1 MGLGRG
7 NNGTGSKSP
16 GSAGKGGEGLAW
28 QAGEDVKLVGQE
40 ILNDWEGSRYFL
52 QWKEYFFVEQV
63 AKKRSSGGIR
73 ERGISNPNIDA
84 LWGDWGKEK
93 SLFFLFLIGFSSS
106 LECFL
111 FPSSLHT
118 LPPPSFRSLLCLFIT
133 KKHLETIG
141 DSETNNNKKRNLE
154 MW

>member
-52 QWKEYFFVEQV
+52 Q
-63 AKKRSSGGIR
+63 
-73 ERGISNPNIDA
+73 
-84 LWGDWGKEK
+84 
-93 SLFFLFLIGFSSS
+93 
-106 LECFL
+106 
-111 FPSSLHT
+111 
-118 LPPPSFRSLLCLFIT
+118 
-133 KKHLETIG
+133 
-141 DSETNNNKKRNLE
+141 
-154 MW
+154 